1 MSTFPSKKFRGH
13 VYSFEHLKRTSVEM
27 LFNEGLI
34 KVKIFVT
41 FGSHCF
47 TEEFKSETH
56 NQEYVYRHNGE
67 LRAFDIVR
75 YECSKKLPNIINNMA
90 NGTVYKSDKSYTYVS
105 HIQIASLLGEQAYS
119 IFFSLK
125 KRNTINSEL
134 SEIHLDMYIKSAY
147 PCLLKSKKNAQNW
160 RFKGLVR
167 QVVGAF

>member
-1 MSTFPSKKFRGH
+1 MSTFPNKKFRGH
-13 VYSFEHLKRTSVEM
+13 VYSFEHLEHTSIEI
-27 LFNEGLI
+27 LFNNGAI

-47 TEEFKSETH
+47 TEEFKPDTH

-147 PCLLKSKKNAQNW
+147 PCSLKSKKNAQNW